1 MPLLTLQNASIAFGH
16 VALLDRAE
24 FVLEPGERVG
34 LIGRNGAGK
43 STLLKIIAGDHK
55 LDDGVLWRTPA
66 LSVGVVEQE
75 PRFAADTSVF
85 AAVAEG
91 FSAEQALLTEYH
103 ALAHAL
109 ETGAEQSSSGHT
121 SLEAQLE
128 RLSEV
133 QTELERT
140 GAWGLASRI
149 EAALSRLDLDGDR
162 PVAQLSGGQKKRVA
176 LAHAL
181 VAEPQLL
188 ILDEPTNHLDIASI
202 AWLEDL
208 LVGFNGAV
216 LFVTHDR
223 RFLDRVT
230 TRIVELERGILR
242 SFPGNFTAYRVR
254 KAEQLEVERVEN
266 AKFDKLLKQEEVW
279 IRKGVEARRTRNEGR
294 VRRLEGLRLERE
306 ARKSRAGQVN
316 LAIDDSQRSGKLVA
330 ELTEVSKSFGT
341 RCIVRGFSGRVLRGD
356 KIGFIGANGA
366 GKTTLLKMILG
377 DLAPD
382 TGEVKLGTKLEVA
395 YFDQLRDKLNDDAT
409 LAETISPGSEWIEI
423 GGVRKHVMTYLSD
436 FLFSPERAQA
446 PVKTLSGGERNRL
459 LLARLFARPAN
470 LLVLDEPTNDL
481 DIETLELLEELLLD
495 YAGTVLLVSHD
506 RAFLDNV
513 VTQVLAHDPQA
524 GEGVWIDNAG
534 GYEDWQTY
542 LSRRPSEAL
551 LQADAVKSATSKA
564 SSGAAPR
571 KANTNAPLQA
581 AALTKPLLKLSN
593 KESRELQAL
602 PATIANLEN
611 EQKILEARMADAGF
625 YKLPAAEQTTAQ
637 TRYAVIED
645 ELLAA
650 LTRWEELD
658 ALSPTG
664 S

>member
-43 STLLKIIAGDHK
+43 STLLKIIAGGHQ
-55 LDDGVLWRTPA
+55 LDDGVLWRAPA

-75 PRFAADTSVF
+75 PRFAQGTTVF
-85 AAVAEG
+85 AAVAQG
-91 FSAEQALLTEYH
+91 FSAEQALLAEYH
-103 ALAHAL
+103 DLTHAL
-109 ETGAEQSSSGHT
+109 ESGSHQSSSEHT
-121 SLEAQLE
+121 SQEAQLE

-149 EAALSRLDLDGDR
+149 ESALSKLSLDGDL

-208 LVGFNGAV
+208 LVAFNGAV

-230 TRIVELERGILR
+230 TRIVELERGTLR

-294 VRRLEGLRLERE
+294 VRRLEALRLERE

-316 LAIDDSQRSGKLVA
+316 LAIDDSVRSGKLVA
-330 ELTEVSKSFGT
+330 ELIDVSKSFGA
-341 RCIVRGFSGRVLRGD
+341 RRIVQGFSGRVLRGD

-382 TGEVKLGTKLEVA
+382 TGEVKLGTKLEIA
-395 YFDQLRDKLNDDAT
+395 YFDQLRDKLDDDAT

-436 FLFSPERAQA
+436 FLFAPERAQA

-481 DIETLELLEELLLD
+481 DIETLELLEELLHE

-513 VTQVLAHDPQA
+513 VTQVLAHDVQA
-524 GEGVWIDNAG
+524 GEGVWVENAG

-542 LSRRPSEAL
+542 LSRRPSDGL
-551 LQADAVKSATSKA
+551 LQVASVKNGSGKQ
-564 SSGAAPR
+564 SSGNESV
-571 KANTNAPLQA
+571 KANTSAPLQPA
-581 AALTKPLLKLSN
+581 VVKKPAVKLSN
-593 KESRELQAL
+593 KESRELQSL
-602 PATIANLEN
+602 PGLIERLEA
-611 EQKILEARMADAGF
+611 EQKQLEAQMADAGF
-625 YKLPAAEQTTAQ
+625 YKRDPAEQKAAQ
-637 TRYAVIED
+637 QRHSAIE
-645 ELLAA
+645 EEMLAA
-650 LTRWEELD
+650 LARWEELETKTK
-658 ALSPTG
+658 ST
-664 S
+664 